1 LNWDPLSVGGSRDS
15 RKAKPFGNLGDHD
28 EGGHLRIDWIRRYC
42 MSMPY
47 ATESVQWSD
56 NLVFKIGGKMFAIV
70 ALEPSKVWLSL
81 KCSPDEFADLV
92 ERPNVVPAP
101 YLARN
106 HWIALETEDALS
118 AVEIERLIRGS
129 YELVITK
136 LPKKIRATL
145 C

>member
-1 LNWDPLSVGGSRDS
+1 
-15 RKAKPFGNLGDHD
+15 
-28 EGGHLRIDWIRRYC
+28 